1 MNKEDIKRLKDS
13 VYELEGLLELAQ
25 LRDDKLG
32 ELEPLVKGKIE
43 EIVEMAKCA
52 PVSAA
57 VPDMP
62 EMPEEASY
70 IYDEKPAPV
79 AEEVTVK
86 NAEPIV
92 MSPEPEV
99 TAADREPEEPV
110 FAVPDKKH
118 GKREKPA
125 FCINDRFRFRRELF
139 NNSDAEFSAAM
150 DKVTTMSGYEEAEN
164 YFLGDLGWDP
174 ESPEVIDFL
183 EIIKLY
189 FS

>member
-25 LRDDKLG
+25 LRDDRLSD
-32 ELEPLVKGKIE
+32 LEPLVKGKIA
-43 EIVEMAKCA
+43 EIVEMSKSA

-57 VPDMP
+57 IPDMP
-62 EMPEEASY
+62 AMPEEASY
-70 IYDEKPAPV
+70 IYEEKPTPV
-79 AEEVTVK
+79 AEKVTVEK
-86 NAEPIV
+86 TEPV
-92 MSPEPEV
+92 VKEQGV
-99 TAADREPEEPV
+99 TVPEPEEPV
-110 FAVPDKKH
+110 FAVPEKRG

>member
-1 MNKEDIKRLKDS
+1 MDKEDIKRLKDS

-25 LRDDKLG
+25 LRDDKLP
-32 ELEPLVKGKIE
+32 ELEPLIKGKID
-43 EIVEMAKCA
+43 EIGEMAKYA
-52 PVSAA
+52 PASASI
-57 VPDMP
+57 PDMP
-62 EMPEEASY
+62 SMPREASY
-70 IYDEKPAPV
+70 IYEEKPVPV
-79 AEEVTVK
+79 AEEMTVAKDAPVANKPELTVT
-86 NAEPIV
+86 
-92 MSPEPEV
+92 
-99 TAADREPEEPV
+99 DPEEPV
-110 FAVPDKKH
+110 YAVPEKK
-118 GKREKPA
+118 GGRREKPA

-139 NNSDAEFSAAM
+139 NNSDTEFSAAM